1 MLKHLY
7 IKNFA
12 LIDTLDIHFNR
23 GLSVITGETGA
34 GKSIILGAINLLLGQ
49 RADVKSIKQGAAKCV
64 IEAHFD
70 IKGYDIKD
78 FFNRNE
84 LDLDESDCILRREI
98 SASGKSRAF
107 INDTPVP
114 LTVVKELGR
123 QLIDI
128 HSQHQNL
135 LINEEGF
142 QLNILDV
149 IAKDNELLDSYKECF
164 ASYRTAQKALKNL
177 QNELEE
183 SKRNEDFLRFQLEEL
198 SEFALEPG
206 MQDNLEMESEK
217 LTHVEDIK
225 TALYSVSSAFDDE
238 SGEGVLEKLKQA
250 SSSLAEI
257 VPIYPE
263 AKDVSERIEG
273 CYIELKDISRELS
286 GEMGN
291 IEFDPERLEEINGK
305 LDKIYALEQ
314 KHHVNT
320 VAELIEIKEN
330 ISEQLSHIEGGD
342 EELKALEAEEQKQL
356 VECEKL
362 AAQLS
367 KCRASAAKQV
377 EAEMQS
383 RLVMLGM
390 PKVRFSVNI
399 ENKELGSFGHDRV
412 SFLFSANTNTPMMPV
427 AQTAS
432 GGEIARVMLSLKAM
446 ISGASNL
453 PTIIFDEIDTGVSG
467 KIAEKMGEIMK
478 EMADSNR
485 QVISITH
492 LPQIAA
498 KGSTHY
504 KVFKEET
511 PEGTASRMV
520 CLGDKE
526 RVYEIAQMLSGSDV
540 SDAAISNAKELLKQ
554 TLK

>member
-1 MLKHLY
+1 MLKQLY

-49 RADVKSIKQGAAKCV
+49 RADIKSIKQGASKCV

-70 IKGYDIKD
+70 IKGYDVKD
-78 FFNRNE
+78 FFSRNE
-84 LDLDESDCILRREI
+84 LDLDDSDCILRREI

-114 LTVVKELGR
+114 LVVIKDLGQR
-123 QLIDI
+123 LIDI

-135 LINEEGF
+135 LINEEDF
-142 QLNILDV
+142 QLNVLDV
-149 IAKDNELLDSYKECF
+149 IAKDKELLYSYKERF
-164 ASYRTAQKALKNL
+164 TSYRAAQKALKNL
-177 QNELEE
+177 QDELEE

-198 SEFALEPG
+198 SEFVLEPG
-206 MQDNLEMESEK
+206 MQDDLEKESEK

-225 TALYSVSSAFDDE
+225 TALYSVNSAFDDE
-238 SGEGVLEKLKQA
+238 AGEGVLEKLKQA
-250 SSSLAEI
+250 SDSLSEI
-257 VPIYPE
+257 VSIYPE
-263 AKDVSERIEG
+263 AKEVSERIEG

-291 IEFDPERLEEINGK
+291 IEFDPERLEEINRK

-320 VAELIEIKEN
+320 VTELIEIKEN
-330 ISEQLSHIEGGD
+330 ISEQLDHIEGGD
-342 EELKALEAEEQKQL
+342 EELQALKVEEQKQL
-356 VECEKL
+356 AECEQL
-362 AAQLS
+362 AAKLS

-377 EAEMQS
+377 EKEMQS
-383 RLVMLGM
+383 KLVSLGM
-390 PKVRFSVNI
+390 PKVRFSVKI
-399 ENKELGSFGHDRV
+399 ETKELCSLGHDRV

-446 ISGASNL
+446 ISGATNL

-498 KGSTHY
+498 KGGTHY

-511 PEGTASRMV
+511 PDGTASRMV
-520 CLGDKE
+520 CLDDKE

-554 TLK
+554 TLR